1 MSEPVT
7 TPPPARAPKVSA
19 GARITVPEREA
30 AERDHRQRTRR
41 WTEPARDRRER
52 GIAHPV
58 LDFLFTYYHHRPA
71 RLARWDPG
79 YGFVVEDA
87 EAWLVDRS
95 HYIQVSGGVTLDPQ
109 VVLRKREVIER
120 THRLLAA
127 TAARPAALGCF
138 GMHEWAMVY
147 RAPADQIR
155 HSTHTLRLG
164 SAGTDAVVE
173 RLPLRCTHFDA
184 FRFFTAEAEPL
195 NDNRPTRQGMV
206 DLEQPGCLHANMDCY
221 RLAYTLWPLVSSDLV
236 ADCFDLAVR
245 IREVDMRASPYD
257 LAAIGYPPIRIETP
271 AGRAEYVRRQR
282 EFAAEA
288 GLLRD
293 RLLAV
298 SNGLSDLLRDDQP
311 GSAADSAPDLCS
323 P

>member
-1 MSEPVT
+1 
-7 TPPPARAPKVSA
+7 
-19 GARITVPEREA
+19 
-30 AERDHRQRTRR
+30 
-41 WTEPARDRRER
+41 
-52 GIAHPV
+52 V
-58 LDFLFTYYHHRPA
+58 LDFLFTYYHHRPS

-87 EAWLVDRS
+87 EAWLNDRS
-95 HYIQVSGGVTLDPQ
+95 HYVRVSGGVTLDP
-109 VVLRKREVIER
+109 VVVHRKRHVIER

-155 HSTHTLRLG
+155 HASHPLRLG
-164 SAGTDAVVE
+164 KAATDALVE
-173 RLPLRCTHFDA
+173 TLPLRCTHFDA
-184 FRFFTAEAEPL
+184 FRFFTADAEPL

-206 DLEQPGCLHANMDCY
+206 DLEQPGCLHTNMDCY

-236 ADCFDLAVR
+236 ADCFELALR

-257 LAAIGYPPIRIETP
+257 LTAIGYPPIRIETA
-271 AGRAEYVRRQR
+271 AGRAEYVRHQR

-288 GLLRD
+288 GLLRG
-293 RLLAV
+293 RLLAATEA
-298 SNGLSDLLRDDQP
+298 LSDVLRD
-311 GSAADSAPDLCS
+311 S
-323 P
+323 

>member
-1 MSEPVT
+1 M
-7 TPPPARAPKVSA
+7 
-19 GARITVPEREA
+19 TVPEREA
-30 AERDHRQRTRR
+30 AERAHAARTRP
-41 WTEPARDRRER
+41 WTEPARERRER

-58 LDFLFTYYHHRPA
+58 LDFLFTYYHHRPS

-87 EAWLVDRS
+87 EAWLADRS
-95 HYIQVSGGVTLDPQ
+95 HYVRVPGGVTLDPQ
-109 VVLRKREVIER
+109 VVQRKRDVIER
-120 THRLLAA
+120 THQLLAA

-147 RAPADQIR
+147 RAPAGQIR
-155 HSTHTLRLG
+155 HAALQLRLG

-173 RLPLRCTHFDA
+173 SMPLRCTHFDA

-236 ADCFDLAVR
+236 ADCFDLALR

-257 LAAIGYPPIRIETP
+257 LEAIGYPPIPIETH
-271 AGRAEYVRRQR
+271 AGRADYVRRQR
-282 EFAAEA
+282 QFAAEA
-288 GLLRD
+288 GVLRH
-293 RLLAV
+293 RLLAATAA
-298 SNGLSDLLRDDQP
+298 LSDLLRDR
-311 GSAADSAPDLCS
+311 
-323 P
+323 